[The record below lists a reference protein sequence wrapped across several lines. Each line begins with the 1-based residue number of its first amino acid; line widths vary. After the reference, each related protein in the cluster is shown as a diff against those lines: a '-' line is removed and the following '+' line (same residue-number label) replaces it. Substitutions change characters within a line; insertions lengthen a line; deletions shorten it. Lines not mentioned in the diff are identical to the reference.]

1 MPSCAEMLMAD
12 MRHMRSAKATDVAAA
27 KTAAKATDVTSTEAA
42 AHVTATEAAA
52 HVSAAEAATHMAA
65 TTATTTAACLC
76 TGGEKAAG
84 HYSGCQDLHYS
95 SSHETLSHETLLCD
109 GRGFRH
115 GSA

>member
-1 MPSCAEMLMAD
+1 MPSCSKMLMAD
-12 MRHMRSAKATDVAAA
+12 MRHMSSAKATDMA
-27 KTAAKATDVTSTEAA
+27 TSTEAA
-42 AHVTATEAAA
+42 TKAAA
-52 HVSAAEAATHMAA
+52 HVSAAEAAPHVTATKAA
-65 TTATTTAACLC
+65 THIAAATTTTAACLC

-115 GSA
+115 GAA